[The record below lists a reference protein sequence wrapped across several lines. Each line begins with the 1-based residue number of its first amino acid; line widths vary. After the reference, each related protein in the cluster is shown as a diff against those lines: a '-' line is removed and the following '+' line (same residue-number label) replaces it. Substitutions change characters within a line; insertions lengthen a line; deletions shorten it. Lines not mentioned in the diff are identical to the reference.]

1 MNKKENSKKVAA
13 LGLAAVVLAGGIGA
27 VAGAIVA
34 DDSKQVNELTE
45 LVEAKR
51 ADLLAQATL
60 IEELQNQEPVVIN
73 NTVVETVEVEKEV
86 LVDNE
91 NLSLVYKY
99 VVDQEGDLTE
109 LDISE
114 IDDNGVNEL
123 VNQIVFVNDIKS
135 IAAQEVRAEI
145 ADLVDKEV
153 VDSVSLDEDD
163 VERVRVDD
171 DFDEILVDDIDFEDK
186 DASLLVSGSFEHD
199 DIDYVF
205 EVEVEF
211 KDGALDD
218 LSLVSLAKK

>member
-1 MNKKENSKKVAA
+1 MHSETILWLNKQIDDNHAQS
-13 LGLAAVVLAGGIGA
+13 VLVGELLMDE
-27 VAGAIVA
+27 
-34 DDSKQVNELTE
+34 DDSNIVKKYDKKLQELENEL
-45 LVEAKR
+45 KG
-51 ADLLAQATL
+51 
-60 IEELQNQEPVVIN
+60 IN
-73 NTVVETVEVEKEV
+73 RKVEVEKEV